1 MKVLYDFD
9 GEADNGELSIRENQV
24 LTIIRQDVG
33 DGWWEAETS
42 NKQKGLIPEA
52 YVEVRLLRV
61 RFGSSLRVWV
71 VFTQCAQIH
80 IKDNDS

>member
-1 MKVLYDFD
+1 MYDFD

-52 YVEVRLLRV
+52 YVEVRLL
-61 RFGSSLRVWV
+61 
-71 VFTQCAQIH
+71 
-80 IKDNDS
+80 